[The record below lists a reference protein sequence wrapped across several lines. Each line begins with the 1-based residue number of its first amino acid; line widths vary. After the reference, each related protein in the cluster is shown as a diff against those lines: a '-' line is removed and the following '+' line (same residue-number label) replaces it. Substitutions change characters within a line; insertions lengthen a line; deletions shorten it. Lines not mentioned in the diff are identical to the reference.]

1 MLELFIY
8 IPLVINLI
16 CVPLVQGGGLL
27 LDLAKKAMMTGNN
40 TEVDEAIRSTI
51 KWAYSIYQ
59 IKPVMECSISIRY
72 HKGRLYRANL
82 LNNKYMIHPPL

>member
-1 MLELFIY
+1 MLELFDY

-40 TEVDEAIRSTI
+40 TEVDEAIRST
-51 KWAYSIYQ
+51 
-59 IKPVMECSISIRY
+59 VFIR
-72 HKGRLYRANL
+72 
-82 LNNKYMIHPPL
+82 LNQ